1 MSTYLVTKATQAVLM
16 ITGVFSP
23 ARRAHGQRILFL
35 SGFSAACVKEGILEA
50 DTLATLNRSLS
61 VANNKLSLGIG
72 VQLSNDLWPS
82 GCISKI
88 MRPVVETIIGEQG
101 TRKYPTLTEANYA
114 ADEILKTT
122 PHWLQYDLKEM
133 HLDILDL
140 LCSNTVSYS

>member
-1 MSTYLVTKATQAVLM
+1 MSIYLVTKATQVVLM

-23 ARRAHGQRILFL
+23 ERRAHGQRVLFL

-61 VANNKLSLGIG
+61 VANNQLSLGIG
-72 VQLSNDLWPS
+72 VQLSTSLWPN
-82 GCISKI
+82 GCITAI
-88 MRPVVETIIGEQG
+88 MKPVVDNIIDKGV
-101 TRKYPTLTEANYA
+101 RKYPTLTEANYA
-114 ADEILKTT
+114 ADEILKKT

-140 LCSNTVSYS
+140 LCDNTVSYS